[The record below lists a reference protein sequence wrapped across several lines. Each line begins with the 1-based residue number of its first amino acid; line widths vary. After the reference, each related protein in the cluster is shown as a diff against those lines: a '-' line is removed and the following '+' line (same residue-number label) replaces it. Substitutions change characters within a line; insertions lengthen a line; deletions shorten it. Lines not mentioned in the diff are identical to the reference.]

1 MCGFV
6 YMRMYREVK
15 KLRIASAAGHSGS
28 MDNCTIIHAVQVK
41 AVALDLENQ
50 EQVCPWPSISIN
62 QSLPPSTPAFLSWLV
77 NAFQPFDF
85 CAFKV
90 LIASSL
96 SCFVTCLLSVPH
108 SVSKLTSLRVSLC
121 VGKSGYRTGGTGP
134 MNLWIRALSGPA
146 CRACVQRQ
154 VNSG

>member
-50 EQVCPWPSISIN
+50 EQVCP
-62 QSLPPSTPAFLSWLV
+62 
-77 NAFQPFDF
+77 
-85 CAFKV
+85 
-90 LIASSL
+90 
-96 SCFVTCLLSVPH
+96 
-108 SVSKLTSLRVSLC
+108 
-121 VGKSGYRTGGTGP
+121 
-134 MNLWIRALSGPA
+134 
-146 CRACVQRQ
+146 
-154 VNSG
+154 